1 MNINPTGSPGA
12 PPVATPASPQPKSN
26 EAITRAIAEAQAGK
40 SQAAVRA
47 KEPPAQSVK
56 ASAEASR
63 QELEEATKRV
73 QQFLE
78 AKTSSLKFSIDEQ
91 SGVRIVRVIDNE
103 TKDVIRQ
110 IPSEEMVAIARALE
124 SLQGLLVRQ
133 KA

>member
-1 MNINPTGSPGA
+1 MNIQPTGSPGA
-12 PPVATPASPQPKSN
+12 PPVAPASPQPKNN

-40 SQAAVRA
+40 TQAVAQN

-56 ASAEASR
+56 ATAEASR

-78 AKTSSLKFSIDEQ
+78 PKASSLKFSIDEQ
-91 SGVRIVRVIDNE
+91 SGVRIVRVIDNA

-124 SLQGLLVRQ
+124 SLQGLLVKQ